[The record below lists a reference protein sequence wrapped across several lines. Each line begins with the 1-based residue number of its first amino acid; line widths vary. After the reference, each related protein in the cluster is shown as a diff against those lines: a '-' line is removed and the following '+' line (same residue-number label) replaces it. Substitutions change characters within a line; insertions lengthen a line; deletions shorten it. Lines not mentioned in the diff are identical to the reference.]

1 MLTEKENKMS
11 RSIADMVMSKLD
23 LKPFSDLTM
32 KVNDKLNKNI
42 DLTFKTSNELL
53 RLIKKLAD
61 KGLLSSEDLDYIFE
75 RNSEQDA

>member
-75 RNSEQDA
+75 RTSEQDA